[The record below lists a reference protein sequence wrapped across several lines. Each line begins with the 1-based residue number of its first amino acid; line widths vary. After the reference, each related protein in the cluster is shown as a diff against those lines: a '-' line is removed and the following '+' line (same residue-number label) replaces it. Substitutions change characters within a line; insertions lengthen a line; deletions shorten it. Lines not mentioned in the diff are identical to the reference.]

1 MNTEGLA
8 RLIELPREDIF
19 AALGSRPE
27 GLTSDEVRER
37 AARFGSNAI
46 AETRGPGLVRRLGG
60 QFVHLFALL
69 LWAGSILA
77 ILAGEVT
84 LAAAIAAVVVINGL
98 FGFWQENRAQRAVA
112 ALRRLLP
119 ESALLVRGGR
129 EQSVP
134 APELV
139 PGDVIVVGEGDRIS
153 ADSCLV
159 DSVDLRVDQ
168 SALTGE
174 SHPVHKAPGP
184 ESGLDRVADA
194 HSLILAGSTVT
205 SAASATVSAG
215 ATTVVFLA
223 IVILQVGNAF
233 ACRTE
238 RTSAFARGLLSN
250 RFLLLGVLF
259 ELLFAAALIYTP
271 PFQRL
276 FGTAALD
283 PRWWLVLAAFIGPVF
298 AVEAIRKLLLRRRSR
313 DQGGRQTPTRRS
325 APG

>member
-69 LWAGSILA
+69 LWAGSVLA

-84 LAAAIAAVVVINGL
+84 WG
-98 FGFWQENRAQRAVA
+98 QRN
-112 ALRRLLP
+112 
-119 ESALLVRGGR
+119 
-129 EQSVP
+129 
-134 APELV
+134 
-139 PGDVIVVGEGDRIS
+139 
-153 ADSCLV
+153 
-159 DSVDLRVDQ
+159 
-168 SALTGE
+168 T
-174 SHPVHKAPGP
+174 
-184 ESGLDRVADA
+184 
-194 HSLILAGSTVT
+194 
-205 SAASATVSAG
+205 ASATVSAG

-298 AVEAIRKLLLRRRSR
+298 AVEEIRKLLLRRRSR